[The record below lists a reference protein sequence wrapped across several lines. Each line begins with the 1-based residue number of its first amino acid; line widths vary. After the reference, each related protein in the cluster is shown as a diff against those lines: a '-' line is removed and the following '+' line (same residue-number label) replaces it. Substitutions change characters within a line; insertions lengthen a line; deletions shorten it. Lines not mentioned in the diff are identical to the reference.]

1 MAKTSDM
8 QAFEKGDVL
17 VGATL
22 LNNPDDDHAGD
33 GRIIQYDNDLN
44 KKGELWI
51 DETEHLIMGLKFDL
65 DGTLWAF
72 EEHNTIKVS
81 PSGELLEVTNFD
93 NRMFSNVCF
102 PSDGTLIL
110 GEHANEVELPEGI
123 FTTTLKRMP
132 DGRLG
137 DGNAYRYARDGELL
151 ATYETKITKS
161 LGVFLGVTCTVL
173 SPDETRLIYLTETGN
188 LVMQYDLVNNQQ
200 MDDLLALES
209 EEMRQ
214 RMVFWLSYTPD
225 QRLLLS
231 RGDHIQ
237 VVDDQTGE
245 LGERFE
251 LGSFGFAAIH
261 ASPDN
266 RHVYGGSFFTGE
278 IVKVDMETGETV
290 ARADVGV
297 QRSTA
302 GIAEFPG

>member
-1 MAKTSDM
+1 MAKTSDIKP
-8 QAFEKGDVL
+8 FEKGDVL

-22 LNNPDDDHAGD
+22 LNDPDDDHAGD

-51 DETEHLIMGLKFDL
+51 DETEHMIMGLKFDP

-72 EEHNTIKVS
+72 EGHNTIKVS
-81 PSGELLEVTNFD
+81 PEGELLEVTNLD
-93 NRMFSNVCF
+93 NRMFSNVSF
-102 PSDGTLIL
+102 ASDGTVIL
-110 GEHANEVELPEGI
+110 GEHANEVDLPEGL

-137 DGNAYRYARDGELL
+137 DGNAYRYSRDGQLL
-151 ATYETKITKS
+151 ETYQTKITKS
-161 LGVFLGVTCTVL
+161 LGVFLGVTCNVL

-188 LVMQYDLVNNQQ
+188 LVMQYDLVKNKQ

-231 RGDHIQ
+231 RGDHVQ
-237 VVDDQTGE
+237 VLDDKTGE

-251 LGSFGFAAIH
+251 LGSFGFAAIQ